1 MKILY
6 PFDQKMRVYLGS
18 PQPWPIDPVGTASAN
33 APVYAQL
40 AVPAQSAA
48 DAPPDIPPGMLARR
62 LPDDSGWELV
72 ADTLGTWHDASG
84 QPVHIDSLSADV
96 SALSREAPPD
106 GTSMLVDGA
115 WVPDPA
121 KVAAAAK
128 VSADAAVA
136 AGMAEAARQ
145 IAVLQDAVDLG
156 MATDAEAA
164 LYTDWRRYRVLISR
178 VQSDPAYPDVTLPQ
192 QPARCC
198 HEHSEMAQAR
208 R

>member
-1 MKILY
+1 MQRLY
-6 PFDQKMRVYLGS
+6 PFTPNDRIYIGQPV
-18 PQPWPIDPVGTASAN
+18 PWPIDPVTGQPSELSD
-33 APVYAQL
+33 P
-40 AVPAQSAA
+40 PQSAP
-48 DAPPDIPPGMLARR
+48 DAPPDVPSGMLARR

-72 ADTLGTWHDASG
+72 ADTLGVWYDATG
-84 QPVHIDSLSADV
+84 AQVRIDSLDVDV
-96 SALSREAPPD
+96 SALTREAPPD
-106 GTSMLVDGA
+106 NTSMRVDGA

-156 MATDAEAA
+156 MATDQEAQA
-164 LYTDWRRYRVLISR
+164 YTDWRRYRVLLSR

-192 QPARCC
+192 QPAKVLP
-198 HEHSEMAQAR
+198 
-208 R
+208 

>member
-1 MKILY
+1 MNYLY
-6 PFDQKMRVYLGS
+6 PFDQKTRIYIGS
-18 PQPWPIDPVGTASAN
+18 PQPWPLDPVETDLAGE
-33 APVYAQL
+33 PVYAQL
-40 AVPAQSAA
+40 SDPPQSAP
-48 DAPPDIPPGMLARR
+48 DAPPDVPEGMLARR
-62 LPDDSGWELV
+62 LMDDSGWEIV
-72 ADTLGTWHDASG
+72 VDTLGTWYDATG
-84 QPVHIDSLSADV
+84 MQVRVDSLDADV
-96 SALSREAPPD
+96 SALTRNAPPD
-106 GTSMLVDGA
+106 RTSMLVNGA
-115 WVPDPA
+115 WVPDPV

-156 MATDAEAA
+156 MATDQEAQA
-164 LYTDWRRYRVLISR
+164 YTDWRRYRVLISR

>member
-1 MKILY
+1 MKLLY

-18 PQPWPIDPVGTASAN
+18 PQPWPIDPVETASAN

-106 GTSMLVDGA
+106 GTSMLIDGA

-128 VSADAAVA
+128 ATADAAVTS
-136 AGMAEAARQ
+136 GMAEAARQ
-145 IAVLQDAVDLG
+145 IAVLQDAVDLSI
-156 MATDAEAA
+156 ATDAEAA
-164 LYTDWRRYRVLISR
+164 AHAAWRRYRVLLSR
-178 VQSDPAYPDVTLPQ
+178 VPQDPAYPSVALPE
-192 QPARCC
+192 QP
-198 HEHSEMAQAR
+198 EKVVP
-208 R
+208 